1 MEPVKQEVSQE
12 MKIKLPEVTCSVDYP
27 WTLKSTTAERG
38 EVLLSIARSWTGDDH
53 NPEGYDPEWVEA
65 IAKEQVVDLLT
76 AVQTHCG
83 NAGLLRVLTDVM
95 ATLND
100 DSDGYT
106 APTA

>member
-38 EVLLSIARSWTGDDH
+38 EVLLSIGRSWTGDGHD
-53 NPEGYDPEWVEA
+53 PEGYDPEWVEA